1 MDQVLKGI
9 RVRGASGLLVD
20 LGHIY
25 LSKGVQVYEWGVDSG
40 GGKEI
45 GRIRKFGWERFDCHA
60 DLSQRLTRH
69 GFRELARATNS
80 CLLGVVG
87 KSLLKKSP
95 DADEFLVVFIA
106 MGNGRPKGIVNGE
119 SGRVYVGEYALNPKR
134 KLIRIWGADG
144 KLEKWENVFVFK
156 AGSVRHIHNLVW
168 DKYRKGIWILTGDL
182 NGECGLFFTGDGF
195 RTVDEVVRGGQ
206 EYRAC
211 DVFCAP
217 DALYYGTDSELR
229 ENWFVRFEPEAGK
242 TEKIQALPGS
252 TLYMNRMAGRYFL
265 STAVEPSKVN
275 KYRFATLWQSV
286 DLSKW
291 TKVIEFEK
299 DFWPGE
305 YFGFG
310 RIVLPKVEG
319 DSPYVVFTPMSVKKY
334 HMTTF
339 ICQPEDLGL

>member
-1 MDQVLKGI
+1 LRGI
-9 RVRGASGLLVD
+9 RVRGACGLFVD

-25 LSKGVQVYEWGVDSG
+25 LSKGIQIYEWGDSG
-40 GGKEI
+40 DRKEI
-45 GRIRKFGWERFDCHA
+45 GRIRKRGRERFGCHT
-60 DLSQRLTRH
+60 DVLQRLTRH
-69 GFRELARATNS
+69 GFRELAKAADCS
-80 CLLGVVG
+80 LLGVVG

-95 DADEFLVVFIA
+95 DNDEFLVVFIA
-106 MGNGRPKGIVNGE
+106 TGNGRPKGIVSGE

-144 KLEKWENVFVFK
+144 KLERWENVFVFD

-168 DKYRKGIWILTGDL
+168 DQYRKGIWILTGDL
-182 NGECGLFFTGDGF
+182 DGECGLFFTRDGF
-195 RTVDEVVRGGQ
+195 RTVDEVARGGQ

-217 DALYYGTDSELR
+217 DALYYGTDSELLD
-229 ENWFVRFEPEAGK
+229 NWLVRFEPETGK
-242 TEKIQALPGS
+242 TSKLQALPGS
-252 TLYMNRMAGRYFL
+252 TLYMNKMAGRYFL

-275 KYRFATLWQSV
+275 KYRFATLWQSI
-286 DLSKW
+286 DLSTW
-291 TKVIEFEK
+291 TQVIEFEK

-310 RIVLPKVEG
+310 RIVLPRVEG
-319 DSPYVVFTPMSVKKY
+319 DCPYVVFTPMAVKKY

-339 ICQPEDLGL
+339 ICTPENIGP